1 LGLLQV
7 GLEVGSG
14 DLEEMGFDFGEE
26 RKKAGVMLVQQ
37 LLGEVVGET
46 TVEVV
51 KGLFAGRGQAAPVVG
66 RDLDL

>member
-26 RKKAGVMLVQQ
+26 GKQAGVMLLQQ

-51 KGLFAGRGQAAPVVG
+51 KGLFAG
-66 RDLDL
+66 

>member
-1 LGLLQV
+1 
-7 GLEVGSG
+7 
-14 DLEEMGFDFGEE
+14 MGFDFGEE

-51 KGLFAGRGQAAPVVG
+51 KGLFAG
-66 RDLDL
+66 